1 MTRKQILLSLL
12 LSLLLVSNARA
23 QTPDAPTP
31 TSQTPATTSAAT
43 AQETPK
49 KDTETEKKAL
59 VLLDEVIRDSD
70 TLKNTEN
77 RIRIK
82 ALVGDMLWPHDEK
95 RARALFK
102 ESMDAL
108 VTLMGNA
115 KDDDDDSEMVRFSN
129 SEQVIWKLRRE
140 VIFRLASHDAKQA
153 RDFLRATRAPV
164 AGEANSEQPVSV
176 NNSANSDQQ
185 MELSLANQI
194 AAQDPKQALEI
205 AEQGLTKGYS
215 YELPGVVTQLQA
227 KDHEA
232 AVKLATDII
241 AKLKTEN
248 LITNREA
255 ARFAV
260 QFLTAMTATSDEGK
274 DEKTNATPATDA
286 KKVEAAPQIL
296 EESSL
301 RELAEMITAAAL
313 NSPNSNQELPMMLNS
328 IMPQLE
334 KYAPARTAQLKRK
347 QAANMEAV
355 TKKLKAE
362 ESAEEGGEEESS
374 EYVKY
379 QSLAQTGTI
388 EAILE
393 AAPKAPISVRD
404 WLYQSAVNK
413 ATEAGDIER
422 ARSIITEHIT
432 EPRQRK
438 AMLIVLDQKA
448 MLKAA
453 AAGDIEQTRKLLAN
467 IRNNERRAIALTQLA
482 ATVAAKG
489 NKKIALQL
497 LNEARSLVNY
507 RAKNFM
513 QMGAQLQVAQAYA
526 ALDPERSLAMLEPI
540 IDQLNELVAAGSVI
554 GGFISEEFVKD
565 DEIAMEPVSEMLAA
579 FGKQFGDDLSNLTR
593 VDFDRTRAAAE
604 RFQRSEVRLVARLL
618 VVQSVLTPTENI
630 GKSKNGAPGQVDV
643 AW

>member
-1 MTRKQILLSLL
+1 MTRKQTLLPLL
-12 LSLLLVSNARA
+12 LSLMFVSTARA

-31 TSQTPATTSAAT
+31 TSQTTAATPAAT

-129 SEQVIWKLRRE
+129 TEQTIWKLRRE
-140 VIFRLASHDAKQA
+140 VIFRLAAHDAKQA
-153 RDFLRATRAPV
+153 RDFLRATRTPV
-164 AGEANSEQPVSV
+164 AGEANTEQPVSV
-176 NNSANSDQQ
+176 NNPNNGDQE
-185 MELSLANQI
+185 MELSLATKI
-194 AAQDPKQALEI
+194 AAQDPKQALEL

-215 YELPGVVTQLQA
+215 YELPGVVTQLQT

-248 LITNREA
+248 LVTNREA

-260 QFLTAMTATSDEGK
+260 QFLSAMTSANDEDK
-274 DEKTNATPATDA
+274 DEKTAATQTTDA

-296 EESSL
+296 EEAAL
-301 RELAEMITAAAL
+301 RELAEMIVGAAL
-313 NSPNSNQELPMMLNS
+313 NSPSSNMELPMMLGS

-334 KYAPARTAQLKRK
+334 KYAPARAAQFKRK
-347 QAANMEAV
+347 QAAQVAAA
-355 TKKLKAE
+355 TKKLQAE
-362 ESAEEGGEEESS
+362 ESAEEGGEETGN
-374 EYVKY
+374 EYVQY
-379 QSLAQTGTI
+379 QTLAQTGTI

-393 AAPKAPISVRD
+393 AAPKAPTNVRD

-422 ARSIITEHIT
+422 ARSIINEHIT

-453 AAGDIEQTRKLLAN
+453 TAGDIEQSRKLLAN

-482 ATVAAKG
+482 TTVAAKG

-497 LNEARSLVNY
+497 LGEARSLVNY

-513 QMGAQLQVAQAYA
+513 QMGAQLQVAQTYA
-526 ALDPERSLAMLEPI
+526 AIDPERSLAMLEPI

-604 RFQRSEVRLVARLL
+604 RFQRNEVRLVARLL
-618 VVQSVLTPTENI
+618 VVQAVLMPT
-630 GKSKNGAPGQVDV
+630 GSADKSKSLMPGQVDV